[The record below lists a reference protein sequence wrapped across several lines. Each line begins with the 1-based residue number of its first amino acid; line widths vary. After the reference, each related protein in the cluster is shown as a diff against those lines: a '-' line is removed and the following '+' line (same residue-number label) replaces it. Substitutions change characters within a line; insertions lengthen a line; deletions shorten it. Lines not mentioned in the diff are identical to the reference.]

1 MMAAY
6 LRFKLLQHSLNVNWA
21 DAALT
26 KQVLQSF
33 VSILLIGKRH
43 DKFREDV
50 LFKDSLLG
58 ICMTQTG

>member
-33 VSILLIGKRH
+33 VSILGKRH

-50 LFKDSLLG
+50 LVKDSLLG